1 MFDGNDNKKQ
11 QRKKMKEQT
20 KEEIH
25 IAPPN
30 IKIGEVW
37 IKGTAPLVMHKFS
50 HKAKMQIKAKQEAG
64 TTATKNRK
72 KEAKN
77 FEDCFNES
85 RHISFEGWDGIP
97 AAAFR
102 NACIS
107 ACRLVGFKMTYAKM
121 SLFVKEDGWDRDEG
135 TPLVRIISDNPP
147 RMLESMVRIGGITKT
162 VDISVRPQ
170 WLDWGARLRFKYDAD
185 QFTASDVINLIARAG
200 LQCGIC
206 EGRPDSSNSTGMGW
220 GTFEVVSDEN
230 EINKLKEKMS
240 HDAA

>member
-1 MFDGNDNKKQ
+1 MKKNATDTT
-11 QRKKMKEQT
+11 ET
-20 KEEIH
+20 IH

-30 IKIGEVW
+30 IKTGEVW

-64 TTATKNRK
+64 STATKNRK
-72 KEAKN
+72 KDAKD
-77 FEDCFNES
+77 FTECFNES
-85 RHISFEGWDGIP
+85 RHISMDGWDGIP

-121 SLFVKEDGWDRDEG
+121 SLFICEDGWDRDEG
-135 TPLVRIISDNPP
+135 TPLLKLIGGEP

-170 WLDWGARLRFKYDAD
+170 WLEWGARLRFRYDAD
-185 QFTASDVINLIARAG
+185 QFTASDVVNLVARAG
-200 LQCGIC
+200 MQVGIC

-220 GTFEVVSDEN
+220 GTFEISTKEEVV
-230 EINKLKEKMS
+230 KLEKKGGKK
-240 HDAA
+240 

>member
-1 MFDGNDNKKQ
+1 MRRLAGHRVLQTKLQQQQKNKEEENP
-11 QRKKMKEQT
+11 MSKEQKT
-20 KEEIH
+20 EEIH

-102 NACIS
+102 NA
-107 ACRLVGFKMTYAKM
+107 
-121 SLFVKEDGWDRDEG
+121 
-135 TPLVRIISDNPP
+135 
-147 RMLESMVRIGGITKT
+147 
-162 VDISVRPQ
+162 
-170 WLDWGARLRFKYDAD
+170 
-185 QFTASDVINLIARAG
+185 
-200 LQCGIC
+200 
-206 EGRPDSSNSTGMGW
+206 
-220 GTFEVVSDEN
+220 
-230 EINKLKEKMS
+230 
-240 HDAA
+240 